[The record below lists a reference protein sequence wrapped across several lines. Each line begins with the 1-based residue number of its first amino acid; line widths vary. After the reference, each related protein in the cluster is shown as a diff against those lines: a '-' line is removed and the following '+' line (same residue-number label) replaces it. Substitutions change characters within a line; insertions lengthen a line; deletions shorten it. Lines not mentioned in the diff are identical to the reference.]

1 MKIKNLIKISI
12 LIFFFVFT
20 FLNVFGKINSSIVVK
35 VGNEIIT
42 NSDLKNEIRTMLLLS
57 GKQINQENIDKL
69 KNIAIQTLIRNLIK
83 KNEIKKKKIS
93 KFNQDELN
101 AYLLK
106 VCERLNIDI
115 SGLKK
120 FFAVNKLNY
129 DFFIEKNKTEL
140 IWKNL
145 IYYTYKN
152 QIDIN
157 TIEVENEVK
166 NRVKNKK
173 VSLEYNLSEIELS
186 LSNQDVEKILNDV
199 YQVIKNKSFEEA
211 AKKYSI
217 SSSASKGGE
226 IGIFAEK
233 TLSSVY
239 LNELKKINIG
249 EITKPIKNANSIT
262 ILKIN
267 SINNVKEKDLDLN
280 KIKEEIIAKKKEEK
294 LSLFS
299 RSHFTSIQ
307 NKTLVKFQ

>member
-1 MKIKNLIKISI
+1 
-12 LIFFFVFT
+12 
-20 FLNVFGKINSSIVVK
+20 
-35 VGNEIIT
+35 
-42 NSDLKNEIRTMLLLS
+42 MLLLS

-166 NRVKNKK
+166 NRGLIVGRY
-173 VSLEYNLSEIELS
+173 S
-186 LSNQDVEKILNDV
+186 KI
-199 YQVIKNKSFEEA
+199 
-211 AKKYSI
+211 
-217 SSSASKGGE
+217 
-226 IGIFAEK
+226 
-233 TLSSVY
+233 
-239 LNELKKINIG
+239 
-249 EITKPIKNANSIT
+249 
-262 ILKIN
+262 
-267 SINNVKEKDLDLN
+267 
-280 KIKEEIIAKKKEEK
+280 
-294 LSLFS
+294 
-299 RSHFTSIQ
+299 
-307 NKTLVKFQ
+307 